1 MSVSCG
7 SQVTIQHVEALKER
21 FLNALS
27 KPSDICYVNAS
38 KVEKL
43 DTAGAQLLY
52 AFLQQADTMSK
63 VIRWQQPS
71 SALIADATLL
81 GMRQMLNLNNE

>member
-1 MSVSCG
+1 MENKVSVSCG

-52 AFLQQADTMSK
+52 AFLLFGFNNVRPA
-63 VIRWQQPS
+63 RP
-71 SALIADATLL
+71 ALARTERRCRGL
-81 GMRQMLNLNNE
+81 RSRP